1 MTVQQRNEKP
11 RPNPSKPQ
19 VFFFFFLIFKT
30 ELKIGPGFVQLL

>member
-1 MTVQQRNEKP
+1 MTVQQRNEKL

-19 VFFFFFLIFKT
+19 VFFFLIFKT